1 MGSSTTQAFSLSD
14 KSGPVP
20 TADDQKSANEKL
32 LAVELPSNI
41 LILGET
47 VNGKSTLIRQLGV
60 YTGNKNPDVEIG
72 HGNLSCTKEF
82 GRYPLSTQLCSFYL
96 EDPYS
101 GQPLKKTS
109 YSDLVDFTDE
119 DAIVVA
125 NKSDEHGKVFKFELI
140 DTPGLDDSDG
150 NDMEIMA
157 EIISRVSE
165 LPHLNAVI
173 YVRSMN
179 KPFGSS
185 FTRFYEYIQR
195 CMPMIS
201 NGLIVVHTGYTVD
214 RVDRALSEKI
224 DLAKQRRESFQK
236 ATKGKMSLAHFF
248 MDNDPDVSNPF
259 AVSESLNGCYKLLK
273 LLSTQLRLDTS
284 NLKLLKA
291 PNMVNVDAHMLLAL
305 QRLQSRLQKRLDDA
319 IAAADKSKSAILRTR
334 REIARLQAQ
343 QSECRER
350 LNELD
355 RDAEVVLGTKTVA
368 EDYGMKELLWEGMLW
383 LDKRDVSFDSDC
395 GITKVQKST
404 GSGCKWLD
412 EDRRGTTWRATLKS
426 GIFRSMEGSATFY
439 TTMQRKHHGEI
450 ETLKAR
456 LSHGKETIAF
466 HEASLQG
473 SDPIDGKDA
482 EAEMLAEHHDRCT
495 ATIERIKK
503 DTFEAALWPL
513 LRQFYVSHHKPSNS
527 DIADFVEVYDPKT
540 SELLVGH

>member
-1 MGSSTTQAFSLSD
+1 MGSSTTQASSPSE
-14 KSGPVP
+14 KTGPVP
-20 TADDQKSANEKL
+20 TPVDDKSANHKVK
-32 LAVELPSNI
+32 AAELPSNV

-47 VNGKSTLIRQLGV
+47 ANGKSTLIRQLGV
-60 YTGNKNPDVEIG
+60 YAGNKNPDVEIG
-72 HGNLSCTKEF
+72 HGQWIFIRNWVECIIDWSA
-82 GRYPLSTQLCSFYL
+82 YYL
-96 EDPYS
+96 EDTYS

-109 YSDLVDFTDE
+109 YSELVDFTDE

-125 NKSDEHGKVFKFELI
+125 NKPDEHGKVFKFELI

-157 EIISRVSE
+157 EIISKVSE
-165 LPHLNAVI
+165 LSHLNA
-173 YVRSMN
+173 
-179 KPFGSS
+179 
-185 FTRFYEYIQR
+185 R

-214 RVDRALSEKI
+214 RVERALSEKI

-248 MDNDPDVSNPF
+248 MDNDPDDSNPF

-305 QRLQSRLQKRLDDA
+305 QRLQSRLQKRLDDG

-343 QSECRER
+343 QGECRER
-350 LNELD
+350 LDELD
-355 RDAEVVLGTKTVA
+355 RDTEVVLGTKTVA

-395 GITKVQKST
+395 SITKVQKST

-450 ETLKAR
+450 QTMKAR

-473 SDPIDGKDA
+473 LGPLDDKDA
-482 EAEMLAEHHDRCT
+482 ETEELAGHLDRCT

-513 LRQFYVSHHKPSNS
+513 LRQFYVSHRKPSNS

-540 SELLVGH
+540 SELLVGP

>member
-1 MGSSTTQAFSLSD
+1 MDSSMTQAPISPGNKD
-14 KSGPVP
+14 AVP
-20 TADDQKSANEKL
+20 TPVDKKSANHKITS
-32 LAVELPSNI
+32 AELPSNV

-47 VNGKSTLIRQLGV
+47 ANGKSTLIRQLGV
-60 YTGNKNPDVEIG
+60 YAGNKSPDVEIG
-72 HGNLSCTKEF
+72 HGNLSCTKEV
-82 GRYPLSTQLCSFYL
+82 GKYPLSTQLCSFYL
-96 EDPYS
+96 EDTYS
-101 GQPLKKTS
+101 GQPLNKKG
-109 YSDLVDFTDE
+109 YSELVDFTDE

-125 NKSDEHGKVFKFELI
+125 NKPDEHGKVFKFELI

-157 EIISRVSE
+157 EIISKVSE
-165 LPHLNAVI
+165 LSHLNAVI
-173 YVRSMN
+173 Y
-179 KPFGSS
+179 
-185 FTRFYEYIQR
+185 R

-214 RVDRALSEKI
+214 RVERALSERI
-224 DLAKQRRESFQK
+224 DLAKQRQESFQK
-236 ATKGKMSLAHFF
+236 ATNGKMSLAHFF
-248 MDNDPDVSNPF
+248 MDNDPDDSNPF

-291 PNMVNVDAHMLLAL
+291 PNMVNIDAHMLLAL
-305 QRLQSRLQKRLDDA
+305 QRLQSRLQKRLDDG

-343 QSECRER
+343 QSDCQDR
-350 LNELD
+350 LDELD
-355 RDAEVVLGTKTVA
+355 QDTEVVLGTKTVA

-395 GITKVQKST
+395 TITKVQKST

-439 TTMQRKHHGEI
+439 TTMQRKHYGEI
-450 ETLKAR
+450 ETMKSR

-466 HEASLQG
+466 HEDSLQG
-473 SDPIDGKDA
+473 LGPLDDKDTQT
-482 EAEMLAEHHDRCT
+482 EILAQHLDRCT
-495 ATIERIKK
+495 STIERIKK
-503 DTFEAALWPL
+503 ETFEAALWPL
-513 LRQFYVSHHKPSNS
+513 LRQFYISHRKPSNS

-540 SELLVGH
+540 SELLVGP